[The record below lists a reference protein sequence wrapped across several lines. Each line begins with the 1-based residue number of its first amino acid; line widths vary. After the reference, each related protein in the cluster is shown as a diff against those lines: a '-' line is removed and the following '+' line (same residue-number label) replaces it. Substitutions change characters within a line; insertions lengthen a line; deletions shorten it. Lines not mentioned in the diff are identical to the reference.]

1 MSKNLNL
8 EGTQHT
14 QNQKNNMSDN
24 DLRDGARNS
33 KTLKGEGKGPLPYPE
48 ARDQGEIGEF
58 GKQGS
63 KQE

>member
-33 KTLKGEGKGPLPYPE
+33 KTLKGEGHGPRPSPE
-48 ARDQGEIGEF
+48 TPDQDAVSAF
-58 GKQGS
+58 GKRGTQQG
-63 KQE
+63 